1 MFEISEE
8 VKDPK
13 QLIGW
18 GAKNGFLDNVLDKMF
33 KLKQNPIIVAERA
46 TGKSSLLNCIQY
58 KINEK
63 NDNHFG
69 VLINFTDYIDDLNHD
84 TGYNLITAS
93 IIDQLDKE
101 KNIFR
106 SNLYKRIIRNNTLHL
121 GDFTI
126 NKESNIGD
134 YIEQFNKYRRQ
145 KSKTL
150 FKDLIIFLA
159 EQSYSIVLL
168 IDEYERMYFDV
179 FDGKPGSFYP
189 VRNFITGSTTLPNGQ
204 RLRCCMTG
212 NRQWSDY
219 YNRTGSEDFNRCK
232 TIFLPSLTK
241 DDTKSLIEYGL
252 DKFDKHNSK
261 LDYENIFDFSGGN
274 PYTIKILFNELI
286 QNPAS
291 KIDDHLMDDH
301 FHVRWNKLEEKDI
314 FVNMK
319 KILIGCVR
327 GDLDQ
332 SQEDTNTIKYMVNLQ
347 LIEKNED
354 GYIPK
359 GLLWEK
365 FLKDTINADVK
376 DIIEENFNMLSKSM
390 ETNESE
396 DKDRENTEIK
406 VKTQSDT
413 FHDLISD
420 ITTNLR
426 RKRLDPIFDLQIAP
440 EMFAIAGNLKNPCFN
455 KDGFAEFIYGIYQI
469 LWYSTSRT
477 QIQPRIYPD
486 ETIFQNNDTT
496 DTSLVIKLNGFEYES
511 GGQAY
516 RHTQSS
522 ASTSWSVSHNLD
534 YQYPAITV
542 YDGNDD
548 AIIPEKVKATNSNTL
563 TLTFTAAES
572 GYAHVSVGG
581 GQSRFVPTYVINN
594 MSNNDP
600 ATVKWILL
608 YNELYDSI
616 NNEIDVLQ
624 KKDTHPIKIN
634 RHPDQKEFFI
644 SSLRRSYIKKYM
656 EDMEKNSLLK
666 MEGRIKKKKSE
677 CKSYLNE
684 HIRNEKNKDLIQL
697 QEKVLNDLFVDETN
711 ETKNISYLRKKIKES
726 KQRYENEGETHIQEY
741 LELLRNKL
749 RLTITKSHYSLGKF
763 PRTKASMPSKFNKWP
778 TKINEPLVL
787 KRIDNLRH
795 YYCAA
800 HMIEEEGFTPSIPF
814 GEVLDNYL
822 GTYNEPEE
830 QSQWLNFQLAVLKDI
845 NPLLREIKDWAYN
858 QVPRDL

>member
-18 GAKNGFLDNVLDKMF
+18 GANNGFLDNVLDKMF

-121 GDFTI
+121 GDFRI

-301 FHVRWNKLEEKDI
+301 FHVRWNKLEDEDI

-332 SQEDTNTIKYMVNLQ
+332 SQEDYNTIKYMVNLQ
-347 LIEKNED
+347 LIEENED
-354 GYIPK
+354 RYIPK

-365 FLKDTINADVK
+365 FLKNTINADVN
-376 DIIEENFNMLSKSM
+376 DIIEENKMLSKSM
-390 ETNESE
+390 ETNESK
-396 DKDRENTEIK
+396 DKDVENTKIK

-413 FHDLISD
+413 FHDLIHD
-420 ITTNLR
+420 ITKNLR
-426 RKRLDPIFDLQIAP
+426 SKGLDPIFDLNIAP
-440 EMFAIAGNLKNPCFN
+440 EMFHIAGNLKNSCFN
-455 KDGFAEFIYGIYQI
+455 KDGLAEFIYGIYQI
-469 LWYSTSRT
+469 FWYSTSRT
-477 QIQPRIYPD
+477 LIYPKIYPKN
-486 ETIFQNNDTT
+486 TIFQNNDNTK
-496 DTSLVIKLNGFEYES
+496 TSLVIKNNSYEYKI
-511 GGQAY
+511 GGKSKLV
-516 RHTQSS
+516 RTDSF
-522 ASTSWSVSHNLD
+522 D
-534 YQYPAITV
+534 Y
-542 YDGNDD
+542 
-548 AIIPEKVKATNSNTL
+548 IPK
-563 TLTFTAAES
+563 
-572 GYAHVSVGG
+572 
-581 GQSRFVPTYVINN
+581 
-594 MSNNDP
+594 NDP
-600 ATVKWILL
+600 AKAKWAQL

-644 SSLRRSYIKKYM
+644 SSLRLSYLEKYM
-656 EDMEKNSLLK
+656 KEMEKNSLLK
-666 MEGRIKKKKSE
+666 MEGRIKQKKSE

-697 QEKVLNDLFVDETN
+697 QKKVLDDLFVDEMN
-711 ETKNISYLRKKIKES
+711 ETNNISYLRKKINES
-726 KQRYENEGETHIQEY
+726 KQRDENDGETHIQEY
-741 LELLRNKL
+741 LELLRSKL
-749 RLTITKSHYSLGKF
+749 RLTVKDGCNYQINKWSK
-763 PRTKASMPSKFNKWP
+763 PKASMPSKFNKWP
-778 TKINEPLVL
+778 YPKNEPLVL

-795 YYCAA
+795 EYCKA
-800 HMIEEEGFTPSIPF
+800 HMTEAEDFIPSIPF
-814 GEVLDNYL
+814 GEVLDHYL

-845 NPLLREIKDWAYN
+845 NPLLRKIKDWASN
-858 QVPRDL
+858 QAPRDL